1 MRRRWQN
8 DGGGSGR
15 RERSGD
21 RDGGIETKKTS
32 SCRVIRTG
40 TLLGFSKTLISLF
53 VYFFQNSNTMAN
65 ATT

>member
-1 MRRRWQN
+1 MMV
-8 DGGGSGR
+8 GEVAE
-15 RERSGD
+15 ERGVEI
-21 RDGGIETKKTS
+21 GMEGIETKKTS